1 MEAVD
6 FFKDVIDE
14 NADVGGSWMPVEI
27 VDANEI
33 PANAMREDLVNCS
46 YDHKFV
52 TQSGPGLCDEYSGS
66 IWYPLG
72 GGKYLRADF
81 YC

>member
-6 FFKDVIDE
+6 FLKDVIEE
-14 NADVGGSWMPVEI
+14 NADAGGTWMPVEI

-33 PANAMREDLVNCS
+33 PEKAQREDLVNCS

-52 TQSGPGLCDEYSGS
+52 EQHTGS
-66 IWYPLG
+66 CGDDYYGSLWYPLG
-72 GGKYLRADF
+72 GGKYLRVEF
-81 YC
+81 TC